1 MDFKLIS
8 PYRPTGDQPEA
19 IDELSRGIL
28 DGTPYQTLL
37 GVTGSGKTFTMA
49 NVIER
54 VQKPTLILSHNKTLA
69 AQLYNEF
76 KSHITIIIN
85 RRLIYPRPTLIS
97 KRT

>member
-54 VQKPTLILSHNKTLA
+54 VEADSHFKPQQNSGR
-69 AQLYNEF
+69 
-76 KSHITIIIN
+76 TII
-85 RRLIYPRPTLIS
+85 
-97 KRT
+97 

>member
-69 AQLYNEF
+69 AQLYNLSF
-76 KSHITIIIN
+76 HITTIIN